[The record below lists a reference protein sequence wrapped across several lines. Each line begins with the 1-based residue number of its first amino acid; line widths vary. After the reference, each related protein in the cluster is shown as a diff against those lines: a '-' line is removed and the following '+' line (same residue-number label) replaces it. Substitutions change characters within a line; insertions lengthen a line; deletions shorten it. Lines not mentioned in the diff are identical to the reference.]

1 MTWEVRYLRGANWK
15 RTVGVMAC
23 LALLCG
29 MTLAVPTG
37 EKAEAQEGKRFTIL
51 HTNDEHSELIPY
63 GPAVDYPDYP
73 TTGGFSR
80 IAHEIARIKAEKA
93 AAGEPVLTL
102 SAGDFSQGTLFA
114 WLETQPGGHAEL
126 SLMQAM
132 GYDAVALGN
141 HEFDMGAGYRAMAL
155 GQAKADGVKLPIL
168 CANINFDDT
177 KPEAAALHALYSA
190 VDKQGSELAIQPYT
204 VKTLSNGLKVGIF
217 GLLGVEAE
225 AVAPAAA
232 ATGVTFGNVVGNP
245 TDPVSFIN
253 RVIVAQN
260 TVNTLRAAGC
270 EVVVA
275 LSHCGTTEEENLAKF
290 VTGIDVIV
298 GGHSHDL
305 NYPVNIINDT
315 VIVQA
320 GSYTRYLG
328 NLELEYAG
336 GKVSVVNAQA
346 IPIDQDIPTDPAVD
360 AAIAAYKAALDGLL
374 GMDILAPYAE
384 TDVDGDGGF
393 NLFDSPPMVE
403 TNLGDLI
410 TDCFRIAASLADPG
424 APVRLAVEGNG
435 VIRSGIP
442 RGGRGRFSFYDLH
455 RAFPLGIDLSN
466 TQPEPPGYPLAS
478 FYLYGA
484 EILGAL
490 EATLDMG
497 RNDFFLQ
504 LAGARYRFR
513 PAGPE
518 GKKITDFEM
527 EVLEGGW
534 EPIDPGA
541 LYRLVTSQYDAYFLS
556 EFGLTPRDAAGNPT
570 TVDASL
576 VYMGGMQVKG
586 WQAMAHVIAMMPD
599 LDGDGLPNIP
609 LDYKYPN
616 LRILQEGWCLAEG
629 STGGGMETFVLVQN
643 PGDSDA
649 HVNVKFQTAEGEV
662 APPEL
667 QGVTVPANSRRTFK
681 ANDWVPDQYDVSTK
695 VEPIDGEVI
704 CERAMYGDGRAWA
717 HDSLGATIPDPSQEW
732 FLAEGSTDGGMET
745 WLLVQNP
752 FDAAA
757 RVNITFQTDR
767 GPVAPPDLQG
777 VEIPARSR
785 STFNVGE
792 YVTTYDVSTYVE
804 AEEGRVVCERAM
816 YGDGRAWAHDSLGTS
831 VTSQEWFLAEGCTA
845 GGMETWVLVQNPNDF
860 EAVVNIEFHTD
871 NGHMAPPDLQ
881 QVHIPARSRR
891 SFKVNDW
898 VTSYGVST
906 HVWCGSGGVVC
917 ERAMYGEG
925 RAWAHDSLGASRASD
940 TWYLAEGSTGGAME
954 TFVLVQNPNTTAAKV
969 NIVFQTGEG
978 EKAFAPLQGLVIP
991 PFTRYTLKVNDWV
1004 QDDYEVSTA
1013 VQAVEGT
1020 VVVERAMYGDGR
1032 AWAHESIGY
1041 VPWSW

>member
-1 MTWEVRYLRGANWK
+1 MRRANWK
-15 RTVGVMAC
+15 RAMGVLAC
-23 LALLCG
+23 LVLLCG
-29 MTLAVPTG
+29 LVVVAPG
-37 EKAEAQEGKRFTIL
+37 GSGAQAQPAKRFTIL
-51 HTNDEHSELIPY
+51 HTNDEHSDVIPY
-63 GPAVDYPDYP
+63 GPAVDYPDHP

-260 TVNTLRAAGC
+260 MVNTLRDAGC

-275 LSHCGTTEEENLAKF
+275 LSHSGTTEEQNLAKF

-305 NYPVNIINDT
+305 NYPANVINNT
-315 VIVQA
+315 IVVQA

-328 NLELEYAG
+328 ELELEYAG
-336 GKVSVVNAQA
+336 GKVSVVGAQA
-346 IPIDQDIPTDPAVD
+346 IPIDQDIPTVPAID
-360 AAIAAYKAALDGLL
+360 AAIQAYIGGLNATL
-374 GMDILAPYAE
+374 SMDILAPYAE
-384 TDVDGDGGF
+384 TDLDGDGGF
-393 NLFDSPPMVE
+393 NLNDTPPLVE
-403 TNLGDLI
+403 TNLGDLV
-410 TDCFRIAASLADPG
+410 TDSFRTIASAADP
-424 APVRLAVEGNG
+424 AHPIRLAVEGNG

-442 RGGRGRFSFYDLH
+442 RGGQGRFSFYDLY
-455 RAFPLGIDLSN
+455 RAFPLGIDLSG
-466 TQPEPPGYPLAS
+466 TQPVPPGYPMVS

-484 EILGAL
+484 EIAGAL
-490 EATLDMG
+490 EATLEMG

-504 LAGARYRFR
+504 LSGARYHYR
-513 PAGPE
+513 PAAPE
-518 GKKITDFEM
+518 GEKIVSFEVDDM
-527 EVLEGGW
+527 AGGW
-534 EPIDPGA
+534 EPINPGA
-541 LYRLVTSQYDAYFLS
+541 LYKIATAQYDAYFLS
-556 EFGLTPRDAAGNPT
+556 EFGLVPRDAAGNPT
-570 TVDASL
+570 TVDASI
-576 VYMGGMQVKG
+576 VQVGATQLKC
-586 WQAMAHVIAMMPD
+586 WQALAQYVGGMPD

-609 LDYKYPN
+609 PDYMYPQ
-616 LRILQEGWCLAEG
+616 LRITEAGWFLAEG

-643 PGDSDA
+643 PGDSDT

-667 QGVTVPANSRRTFK
+667 RGVTVPANSRRTFK
-681 ANDWVPDQYDVSTK
+681 ANDWVPEEYDVSTK

-717 HDSLGATIPDPSQEW
+717 HDSIGVTTPNPAQEW
-732 FLAEGSTDGGMET
+732 YLAEGSTGGGMET

-752 FDAAA
+752 YRSAVH
-757 RVNITFQTDR
+757 VNITFQTDS
-767 GPVAPPDLQG
+767 GPVSPPDLQG
-777 VEIPARSR
+777 VEIPAQSR
-785 STFNVGE
+785 ATFDVGQW
-792 YVTTYDVSTYVE
+792 VPDNYDVSTFVE
-804 AEEGRVVCERAM
+804 AEDGRVVCERAM
-816 YGDGRAWAHDSLGTS
+816 YGNGRAWAHDSIGTS
-831 VTSQEWFLAEGCTA
+831 VLSDDWYLAEGATD
-845 GGMETWVLVQNPNDF
+845 GGMETYVLVQNPTADD
-860 EAVVNIEFHTD
+860 VHVNITFNTD
-871 NGHMAPPDLQ
+871 TGDIAPVELQ
-881 QVHIPARSRR
+881 GVTIPAYSRR
-891 SFKVNDW
+891 TFKANDW
-898 VTSYGVST
+898 VTNYNVST
-906 HVWCGSGGVVC
+906 YVKCTDGAVVC
-917 ERAMYGEG
+917 ERAMYGNG

-940 TWYLAEGSTGGAME
+940 TWYLAEGSTGGGME

-991 PFTRYTLKVNDWV
+991 PVTRYTLKVNDWV
-1004 QDDYEVSTA
+1004 PDDYEVSTA
-1013 VQAVEGT
+1013 VRAVEGT
-1020 VVVERAMYGDGR
+1020 VVVERAMYGNGR
-1032 AWAHESIGY
+1032 SWAHDSVGY